1 MLLYLL
7 AKQFGIDAGFHVAR
21 LAKEYRELPQEVRHE
36 QARLDAWVL
45 YTFPPYT
52 EMAVWV

>member
-21 LAKEYRELPQEVRHE
+21 LAKEDRELAEKICHE